1 MSVPVRVCFAL
12 VLAIS
17 LTACPKK
24 QSQLQQPI
32 ATLAPLPQDP
42 FIEAYF
48 NQSQASTYSEP
59 YRHQARM
66 GDNLEQI
73 IVNTI
78 TGAKLTVDVAVQE
91 FQLPDV
97 AHALVERHQAG
108 VRVRV
113 IVENNYSRPKSSL
126 TEAEIAELSDRD
138 FDRYQEFVKLAD
150 TNTDR
155 QISQEEIN
163 QRDALLI
170 LANAHVPLLDDT
182 ADGSKGTGLMHHK
195 FVVVDGQ
202 TTIVTSANFTTS
214 DIHGDFSEF
223 ASRGN
228 ANNLLKISNAELA
241 NLFVEEFNLMWGDGP
256 GGKLDSK
263 FGIQKPYRPLGEI
276 NIGEGKVAVHFAPT
290 SQRLS
295 WRNSVNASID
305 RTLNQAIKSIDFAL
319 FVFSEQ
325 VLVDSLATRKEAGV
339 EIRGLIDSNF
349 AYRSYSSA
357 LDMMG
362 MALAENCKYQPGN
375 RPWKHPI
382 FTVGVPA
389 LPSGDRLHHKFA
401 VIDDKIIITGS
412 HNWSQNANHTN
423 DETLLI
429 VENKTVASHFQREF
443 ERLYK
448 NATFAVP
455 SSLVKKVEEEEK
467 NCVALEQ
474 KPGIFLESGEKI
486 NLNLASQQEL
496 ETLPGVG
503 PKLALRII
511 EARAEKPFTSL
522 EDLDDVPGVGPKTLE
537 TLSNLVTW

>member
-1 MSVPVRVCFAL
+1 M
-12 VLAIS
+12 
-17 LTACPKK
+17 
-24 QSQLQQPI
+24 
-32 ATLAPLPQDP
+32 
-42 FIEAYF
+42 
-48 NQSQASTYSEP
+48 
-59 YRHQARM
+59 
-66 GDNLEQI
+66 EQI
-73 IVNTI
+73 IVDTI
-78 TGAKLTVDVAVQE
+78 AGAKLTVDVAVQE

-113 IVENNYSRPKSSL
+113 IVENNYSRPKSNL
-126 TEAEIAELSDRD
+126 TEAEVAQLSDRD
-138 FDRYQEFVKLAD
+138 RDRYQEFVKLAD
-150 TNTDR
+150 ANTDG
-155 QISQEEIN
+155 QISQAEIN
-163 QRDALLI
+163 QRDALVI
-170 LANAHVPLLDDT
+170 LANADVPLLDDT

-214 DIHGDFSEF
+214 GIHGDFSDF

-256 GGKLDSK
+256 GGNLDSK
-263 FGIQKPYRPLGEI
+263 FGVQKPFRPLREI

-305 RTLNQAIKSIDFAL
+305 RTLNQGRKSIDFAL

-325 VLVDSLATRKEAGV
+325 VLVDSLETRKEAGV
-339 EIRGLIDSNF
+339 EIRGLIDANF
-349 AYRSYSSA
+349 AYRSYSAA

-362 MALAENCKYQPGN
+362 MALAENCKYQAGN
-375 RPWKHPI
+375 RPWKNPI

-412 HNWSQNANHTN
+412 HNWSNNANHAN

-455 SSLVKKVEEEEK
+455 SSLVKKVEEAEK
-467 NCVALEQ
+467 TVFVIEQ
-474 KPGIFLESGEKI
+474 KTRSFS
-486 NLNLASQQEL
+486 
-496 ETLPGVG
+496 
-503 PKLALRII
+503 
-511 EARAEKPFTSL
+511 
-522 EDLDDVPGVGPKTLE
+522 
-537 TLSNLVTW
+537 